1 MEKNWSVAEKRAKR
15 DRLERRYFKVS
26 IVAGIFTVLSIVL
39 NLFFGHVPQNS
50 EQSPVNSTNIV
61 NNSGYYIINNG
72 SGNNVIEGDGN
83 HVIEGNGNMAFNA
96 ATSGDNNINVAGDY
110 YNQSNNIHTGS
121 QEEPQEPQDFED
133 HNERLAC
140 SADLIEQG
148 KYSEAQKFLKKYL
161 QMENLDEQTKA
172 TIRFNLGVCC
182 LHTGDYHQ
190 AVTYL
195 ADAADK
201 FHSFKAY
208 YNLGCAYMGEKEY
221 SQAWDAFETALELSE
236 EADSTATRADQ
247 EQIRAALENAET
259 EDRRRGL

>member
-1 MEKNWSVAEKRAKR
+1 MEKKRAKR
-15 DRLERRYFKVS
+15 DPLERRYFKVS

-50 EQSPVNSTNIV
+50 EQSPVNSTSIV
-61 NNSGYYIINNG
+61 NSSGNYITNSG

-83 HVIEGNGNMAFNA
+83 HVIEGNGNQAFNA

-110 YNQSNNIHTGS
+110 VHVDQSNNIFTGS
-121 QEEPQEPQDFED
+121 QEPQDFED

-221 SQAWDAFETALELSE
+221 SQARDAFETAQKLSE